1 MVSDKHV
8 FGQTNFKENLG
19 TLFLNGDICG
29 IFYKSLIMFVV
40 TFCLFYLSVFMLNN
54 SPGSLNFNF
63 ISLGIGIAFGMII
76 SAQLDSCLKDYNV
89 YIFGLCFILAATIL
103 NEYLLNNA
111 KMSPLVIYALVL
123 TRFIGVGILM
133 NSQLMILSSRM
144 YPHLISSSLEICFC
158 FANLCAGCTPI
169 FAKMAA
175 PTPNV
180 TLCGLCILGIITA
193 LNFKGTGEDQG
204 IFQFQDNLS
213 DLQNS
218 VISSMISED
227 ENNDHINDAS

>member
-1 MVSDKHV
+1 
-8 FGQTNFKENLG
+8 
-19 TLFLNGDICG
+19 
-29 IFYKSLIMFVV
+29 MFVV
-40 TFCLFYLSVFMLNN
+40 TFCCFYLAVFMLNN
-54 SPGSLNFNF
+54 SPGSLNINF
-63 ISLGIGIAFGMII
+63 ITLGIGMASGMIF
-76 SAQLDSCLKDYNV
+76 SAQLDAYMKDYYV
-89 YIFGLCFILAATIL
+89 YILGLCLIFTATIL
-103 NEYLLNNA
+103 NEYLLNNDE
-111 KMSPLVIYALVL
+111 MPPVVMYALVF
-123 TRFIGVGILM
+123 TRFIGVGMLM

-158 FANLCAGCTPI
+158 FANLCAGFTPI

-204 IFQFQDNLS
+204 VLQFQDNLS

-218 VISSMISED
+218 VISSMISD
-227 ENNDHINDAS
+227 DDDFNDHKNDITQERKKQKRNINQVLAKNWVGS